1 MLRGSFGRPIRLP
14 EFPNLPRPDQP
25 GACISET
32 DVHGGNAV
40 SGRAAPDDASG
51 GRQDYDRPVAILY
64 IAATFAPSRSA

>member
-1 MLRGSFGRPIRLP
+1 MLRSSFGRPIRLP
-14 EFPNLPRPDQP
+14 DSRIVRAPINPAPAP
-25 GACISET
+25 AT